1 MYNSMNVREFVY
13 YYKAVIVSIFASL
26 TDMFIMFELSK
37 LKWQEELAL
46 GLSSFAGII
55 IQFFGQKYWTF
66 KSQTKSYDE
75 LIRQVLLFFS
85 VEFAL
90 LALVIFIFKGVYHRI
105 ESQVENLDLKYKD
118 GFITKYLVDE
128 KDKKLV
134 LNEKGKIVVKNAIV
148 FCVFNLISYPIW
160 RYVIFK

>member
-1 MYNSMNVREFVY
+1 MNIQEFIY
-13 YYKAVIVSIFASL
+13 YYKAIIVSVIASL

-37 LKWQEELAL
+37 ANWKEELAL

-66 KSQTKSYDE
+66 KSQTKNYKA
-75 LIRQVLLFFS
+75 LVRQVLLFFG
-85 VEFAL
+85 VELTL
-90 LALVIFIFKGVYHRI
+90 LGLVIIIFKNVYDKVEEQI
-105 ESQVENLDLKYKD
+105 EKLDLKYKD
-118 GFITKYLVDE
+118 GFITKYLVYE

-148 FCVFNLISYPIW
+148 FLVFNLISYPIW

>member
-1 MYNSMNVREFVY
+1 MNVREFVY

>member
-1 MYNSMNVREFVY
+1 MNIKEFVY
-13 YYKAVIVSIFASL
+13 YYKAVIVSVVASL

-37 LKWQEELAL
+37 ANWKEELAL

-66 KSQTKSYDE
+66 KSQTKNYES
-75 LIRQVLLFFS
+75 LVRQVLLFFGIEIS
-85 VEFAL
+85 L
-90 LALVIFIFKGVYHRI
+90 LLLVIVIFKNVYNKVEEQI
-105 ESQVENLDLKYKD
+105 EKLDLKYKD
-118 GFITKYLVDE
+118 GFVTKYLVYE

-134 LNEKGKIVVKNAIV
+134 LNERGKIVVKNAIV
-148 FCVFNLISYPIW
+148 FLVFNLISYPIW

>member
-1 MYNSMNVREFVY
+1 MNIKEFVY
-13 YYKAVIVSIFASL
+13 YYKAVIVSVIASL
-26 TDMFIMFELSK
+26 TDMFIMFELSRANWK
-37 LKWQEELAL
+37 EELAL
-46 GLSSFAGII
+46 GLSSLAGII

-66 KSQTKSYDE
+66 KSQTKNYDE

-90 LALVIFIFKGVYHRI
+90 LALVIFIFKGVYNRI
-105 ESQVENLDLKYKD
+105 ESQVEKLDLKYKD
-118 GFITKYLVDE
+118 GFITGYLVDE

-134 LNEKGKIVVKNAIV
+134 LNERGKIVVKNAIV
-148 FCVFNLISYPIW
+148 FLVFNLISYPIW

>member
-1 MYNSMNVREFVY
+1 MNIREFVF

-37 LKWQEELAL
+37 ANWQEELAL

>member
-1 MYNSMNVREFVY
+1 MNIREFVY

-37 LKWQEELAL
+37 ANWQEELAL

-66 KSQTKSYDE
+66 KSQTKSYDA
-75 LIRQVLLFFS
+75 LIRQVSLFFG
-85 VEFAL
+85 VELFL
-90 LALVIFIFKGVYHRI
+90 LGMVIVIFKGVYDKV
-105 ESQVENLDLKYKD
+105 EAQVETLDLKYKD

-128 KDKKLV
+128 KDKKLI
-134 LNEKGKIVVKNAIV
+134 LNERGKIVVKNAIV

>member
-1 MYNSMNVREFVY
+1 MNIKEFIY
-13 YYKAVIVSIFASL
+13 YYKAVIVSIIASL

-37 LKWQEELAL
+37 LKWKEELAL

-66 KSQTKSYDE
+66 KSQTKSYE
-75 LIRQVLLFFS
+75 ALVRQVLLFFG
-85 VEFAL
+85 VELSL
-90 LALVIFIFKGVYHRI
+90 LLLVIVIFKNVYDKVEKQI
-105 ESQVENLDLKYKD
+105 EKLDLKYKD
-118 GFITKYLVDE
+118 GFITKYLVYE

-134 LNEKGKIVVKNAIV
+134 LNERGKIVIKNAIV
-148 FCVFNLISYPIW
+148 FLVFNLISYPIW

>member
-1 MYNSMNVREFVY
+1 MNIKEFVY
-13 YYKAVIVSIFASL
+13 YYKAIIVSVIASL

-37 LKWQEELAL
+37 ANWKEELAL

-66 KSQTKSYDE
+66 KSQTKNYE
-75 LIRQVLLFFS
+75 ALVRQVLLFFG
-85 VEFAL
+85 VEITL
-90 LALVIFIFKGVYHRI
+90 LLLVIVIFKNVYNKVEEQI
-105 ESQVENLDLKYKD
+105 EKLDLKYKD
-118 GFITKYLVDE
+118 GFITKYLVYE

-148 FCVFNLISYPIW
+148 FLVFNLISYPIW

>member
-1 MYNSMNVREFVY
+1 MNIREFVY
-13 YYKAVIVSIFASL
+13 YYKAVIVSIVASL

-37 LKWQEELAL
+37 LKWKEELAL

-66 KSQTKSYDE
+66 KSQTKSYDA
-75 LIRQVLLFFS
+75 LIRQVLLFFGI
-85 VEFAL
+85 EFSL
-90 LALVIFIFKGVYHRI
+90 LLLVIFIFKGVYHRI
-105 ESQVENLDLKYKD
+105 ESQVEHLDVKYKD

>member
-1 MYNSMNVREFVY
+1 MNIKEFVY
-13 YYKAVIVSIFASL
+13 YYKAIIVSIIASL
-26 TDMFIMFELSK
+26 TDMFIMFELSRANWK
-37 LKWQEELAL
+37 EELAL

-66 KSQTKSYDE
+66 KSQTKNYE
-75 LIRQVLLFFS
+75 ALIRQVLLFFG
-85 VEFAL
+85 VELSL
-90 LALVIFIFKGVYHRI
+90 LLLVIVIFKNVYDKLENQI
-105 ESQVENLDLKYKD
+105 EKLDLKYKD
-118 GFITKYLVDE
+118 GVITKYLVYE

-148 FCVFNLISYPIW
+148 FLVFNLISYPIW

>member
-1 MYNSMNVREFVY
+1 MNIREFVY
-13 YYKAVIVSIFASL
+13 YYKAIIVSIIASL

-37 LKWQEELAL
+37 ANWKEELAL

-66 KSQTKSYDE
+66 KSQTKNYE
-75 LIRQVLLFFS
+75 ALIRQVLLFFG
-85 VEFAL
+85 VEFSL
-90 LALVIFIFKGVYHRI
+90 LLLVILIFKNVYDK
-105 ESQVENLDLKYKD
+105 VENQIEKLDLKYKD
-118 GFITKYLVDE
+118 GFITKYLVYE

-148 FCVFNLISYPIW
+148 FLVFNLISYPIW

>member
-1 MYNSMNVREFVY
+1 MNIQEFIY
-13 YYKAVIVSIFASL
+13 YYKAIIVSVIASL

-37 LKWQEELAL
+37 ANWKEELAL

-66 KSQTKSYDE
+66 KSQTKNYKA
-75 LIRQVLLFFS
+75 LVRQVLLFFG
-85 VEFAL
+85 VELTL
-90 LALVIFIFKGVYHRI
+90 LGLVIIIFKNVYYKVEEQI
-105 ESQVENLDLKYKD
+105 EKLDLKYKD
-118 GFITKYLVDE
+118 GFITKYLVYE

-148 FCVFNLISYPIW
+148 FLVFNLISYPIW

>member
-1 MYNSMNVREFVY
+1 MNIREFVY
-13 YYKAVIVSIFASL
+13 YYKAIIVSVIASL

-37 LKWQEELAL
+37 ANWKEELAL

-66 KSQTKSYDE
+66 KSQTKNYE
-75 LIRQVLLFFS
+75 ALARQVLLFFG
-85 VEFAL
+85 VEITL
-90 LALVIFIFKGVYHRI
+90 LLLVIVIFKNVYNKVEEQI
-105 ESQVENLDLKYKD
+105 EKLDLKYKD
-118 GFITKYLVDE
+118 GFITKYLVYE

-148 FCVFNLISYPIW
+148 FLVFNLISYPIW

>member
-1 MYNSMNVREFVY
+1 MNIKEFVY
-13 YYKAVIVSIFASL
+13 YYKAIIVSVIASL

-37 LKWQEELAL
+37 ANWKEELAL

-66 KSQTKSYDE
+66 KSQTKNYE
-75 LIRQVLLFFS
+75 ALTRQVLLFFG
-85 VEFAL
+85 VEITL
-90 LALVIFIFKGVYHRI
+90 LLLVIVIFKNVYNKVEEQI
-105 ESQVENLDLKYKD
+105 EKLDLKYKD
-118 GFITKYLVDE
+118 GFITKYLVYE

-148 FCVFNLISYPIW
+148 FLVFNLISYPIW

>member
-1 MYNSMNVREFVY
+1 MNIKEFIY
-13 YYKAVIVSIFASL
+13 YYKAVIVSIIASL

-37 LKWQEELAL
+37 LKWKEELAL

-66 KSQTKSYDE
+66 KSQTKSYE
-75 LIRQVLLFFS
+75 ALVRQVLLFFG
-85 VEFAL
+85 VELSL
-90 LALVIFIFKGVYHRI
+90 LLLVIVIFKNVYDKVEKQI
-105 ESQVENLDLKYKD
+105 EKLDLKYKD
-118 GFITKYLVDE
+118 GFITKYLVYE

-134 LNEKGKIVVKNAIV
+134 LNERGKIVVKNAIV

>member
-1 MYNSMNVREFVY
+1 MNIREFVF

-37 LKWQEELAL
+37 ANWQEELAL

-90 LALVIFIFKGVYHRI
+90 LALVIFIFKGVYHRV

>member
-1 MYNSMNVREFVY
+1 MNIKEFVY
-13 YYKAVIVSIFASL
+13 YYKAVIVSVIASL

-37 LKWQEELAL
+37 ANWKEELAL

-66 KSQTKSYDE
+66 KSQTKNYE
-75 LIRQVLLFFS
+75 ALVRQVLLFFG
-85 VEFAL
+85 VEITL
-90 LALVIFIFKGVYHRI
+90 LLLVIVIFKNVYNKVEEQI
-105 ESQVENLDLKYKD
+105 ERLDLKYKD
-118 GFITKYLVDE
+118 GFITKYLVYE

-148 FCVFNLISYPIW
+148 FLVFNLISYPIW

>member
-1 MYNSMNVREFVY
+1 MNIREFVY

-37 LKWQEELAL
+37 ANWQEELAL

-148 FCVFNLISYPIW
+148 FLVFNLISYPIW

>member
-1 MYNSMNVREFVY
+1 MNFKEFVY
-13 YYKAVIVSIFASL
+13 YYKAVIVSIIASL

-37 LKWQEELAL
+37 AKWKEELAL

-66 KSQTKSYDE
+66 KSQTKSYDA
-75 LIRQVLLFFS
+75 LIRQVLLFFGI
-85 VEFAL
+85 EFTI
-90 LALVIFIFKGVYHRI
+90 LALVIVVFKNIYEKLEKRV
-105 ESQVENLDLKYKD
+105 ESLDLKYKD
-118 GFITKYLVDE
+118 GFITKYFLDE
-128 KDKKLV
+128 KDKKLI
-134 LNEKGKIVVKNAIV
+134 LNERGKIVLKNAIV

>member
-1 MYNSMNVREFVY
+1 MNIQEFIY
-13 YYKAVIVSIFASL
+13 YYKAIIVSVVASL

-37 LKWQEELAL
+37 ANWKEELAL

-66 KSQTKSYDE
+66 KSQTKNYKA
-75 LIRQVLLFFS
+75 LVRQVLLFFG
-85 VEFAL
+85 VELTL
-90 LALVIFIFKGVYHRI
+90 LGLVIIIFKNVYDKVEEQI
-105 ESQVENLDLKYKD
+105 EKLDLKYKD
-118 GFITKYLVDE
+118 GFITKYLVYE

-148 FCVFNLISYPIW
+148 FLVFNLISYPIW

>member
-1 MYNSMNVREFVY
+1 MNVREFVY
-13 YYKAVIVSIFASL
+13 YYKAVIVSIIASL

-37 LKWQEELAL
+37 LKWKEELAL

-66 KSQTKSYDE
+66 KNETKNYDE
-75 LIRQVLLFFS
+75 LIKQVLLFFG
-85 VEFAL
+85 VELAL

-105 ESQVENLDLKYKD
+105 EAQVEKLDVKYKD
-118 GFITKYLVDE
+118 GFITEYLVDE
-128 KDKKLV
+128 KDKKLI
-134 LNEKGKIVVKNAIV
+134 LNERGKIVVKNAIV

>member
-1 MYNSMNVREFVY
+1 MNVREFVY

-90 LALVIFIFKGVYHRI
+90 LALVIFIFKGVYHRV
-105 ESQVENLDLKYKD
+105 EAQVEKLDVKYKD
-118 GFITKYLVDE
+118 
-128 KDKKLV
+128 
-134 LNEKGKIVVKNAIV
+134 KI
-148 FCVFNLISYPIW
+148 CVN
-160 RYVIFK
+160 

>member
-1 MYNSMNVREFVY
+1 MNIKEFVY
-13 YYKAVIVSIFASL
+13 YYKAVIVSVIASL

-37 LKWQEELAL
+37 ANWKEELAL

-66 KSQTKSYDE
+66 KSQTKNYES
-75 LIRQVLLFFS
+75 LVRQVLLFFG
-85 VEFAL
+85 VELSL
-90 LALVIFIFKGVYHRI
+90 LLLVIVIFKNVYKRVEEQI
-105 ESQVENLDLKYKD
+105 EKLDLKYKD
-118 GFITKYLVDE
+118 GFVTKYLVYE

-134 LNEKGKIVVKNAIV
+134 LNERGRIVVKNAIV
-148 FCVFNLISYPIW
+148 FLVFNLISYPIW

>member
-1 MYNSMNVREFVY
+1 MNIREFVY
-13 YYKAVIVSIFASL
+13 YYKAVIVSVIASL

-37 LKWQEELAL
+37 LKWKEELAL

-66 KSQTKSYDE
+66 KSQTKSYDA
-75 LIRQVLLFFS
+75 LIRQVLLFFG
-85 VEFAL
+85 VELFL
-90 LALVIFIFKGVYHRI
+90 LGMVIFIFKGVYHKV
-105 ESQVENLDLKYKD
+105 EAQVETLDLKYKD

-128 KDKKLV
+128 KDEKLI
-134 LNEKGKIVVKNAIV
+134 LNERGKIVVKNVIV